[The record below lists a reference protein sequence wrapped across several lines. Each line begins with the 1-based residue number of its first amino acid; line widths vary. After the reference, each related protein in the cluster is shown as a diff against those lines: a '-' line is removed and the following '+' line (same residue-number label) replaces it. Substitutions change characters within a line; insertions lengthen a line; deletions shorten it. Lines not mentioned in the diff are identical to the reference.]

1 MKRKIRIPI
10 YLVLFCFLTILL
22 KSCVNSD
29 DYDFDKLSDKVDWQ
43 PNFVAPVGHGE
54 FTLQYLLDQHEAEGE
69 DQTIYFEEDGIH
81 IKYTEED
88 IFSYDASEVLDFP
101 NQTNNVVNLDLASAV
116 GIPLALPLI
125 LPTSSKIFSVS
136 TDDASIIL
144 KEVNVNSVLNFIL
157 RNPLNTEVDLE
168 VKLLSGKKE
177 GTAVIETYTIEA
189 GAPAQEE
196 TLDLTNLLLAFIE
209 PISAANNIELEFT
222 ATIKPNGGT
231 VTGTGNLNIQY
242 QIGDI
247 ELIMAKGDFGDQR
260 IEIGLGDINLDIDFW
275 DDIDGSFTFANP
287 EINLR
292 FNNQVGVPIKIDANM
307 TASNSDGIT
316 ESLDPN
322 PNVAEVI
329 TPNYPKTEADVLAG
343 IDVVIPYNK
352 DNSNVVALLGLPP
365 SGNISY
371 SGFIEINKKLDGTR
385 YDPLATDNNIN
396 IISGT
401 SSISADLDIDIP
413 LNFNA
418 NDLSIS
424 DTIDEVDIDDAEKMI
439 KAAIIITAENGLP
452 LDVKIESINFT
463 DADYNVL
470 STISGQSIINAA
482 AVTASG
488 DVDTAS
494 IEKVVNKIELT
505 DEQIKTLNDTENII
519 LKLAV
524 STYDDDDDKTN
535 VSPSVKLKGTDVL
548 KFTLSINAQLD
559 LSK

>member
-168 VKLLSGKKE
+168 VKLLSGTKE